1 MVPGRNDIEREECYG
16 DTVFVTL
23 ERILRMGSS
32 YKTEG
37 RETGNAMELPADELL
52 PIPYDTI

>member
-1 MVPGRNDIEREECYG
+1 MVPGGNDIEREECYG

-32 YKTEG
+32 Y
-37 RETGNAMELPADELL
+37 REEENRRTRNWKCHG
-52 PIPYDTI
+52 TTSR